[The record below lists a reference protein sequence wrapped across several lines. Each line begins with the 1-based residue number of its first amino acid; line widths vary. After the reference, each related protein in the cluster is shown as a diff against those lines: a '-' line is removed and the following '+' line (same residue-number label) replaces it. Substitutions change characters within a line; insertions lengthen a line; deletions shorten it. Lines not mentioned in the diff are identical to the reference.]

1 MGLGTMNMCFTAF
14 ASARAAIHRI
24 VAILDEPRSATSQGL
39 RVGSEDLK
47 PERFRQC
54 LVKLREPVTIRNPH
68 ALT

>member
-24 VAILDEPRSATSQGL
+24 VAILDEPLSATSQGL

-54 LVKLREPVTIRNPH
+54 LMKLGEPVTIRNPH